1 MRTLWRGAQYGI
13 APAEGAAIILMGK
26 LGDSVALARRVR
38 PLWCRSETED
48 GALVRGDLRD
58 RLEASGYAPEM

>member
-1 MRTLWRGAQYGI
+1 
-13 APAEGAAIILMGK
+13 MGK

-58 RLEASGYAPEM
+58 RLEASGGYAPEM